1 MSFTSKFKEERREEQ
16 AQVRELGGLFIVG
29 TERHESRRI
38 DNQLRGRSGR
48 QGDPGQTQFCISM
61 EDDLM
66 RLFGGDRMQAIVQ
79 RLGVEEDEAIE
90 AERGDASRS
99 KMHRR
104 RWKART
110 SPFVNTY
117 CSTITL

>member
-1 MSFTSKFKEERREEQ
+1 MMRMLSLLQPASYRAKIKELLQARKRFNELHEQFKEERREEQ

-66 RLFGGDRMQAIVQ
+66 RLFGGDRMQ
-79 RLGVEEDEAIE
+79 
-90 AERGDASRS
+90 GDRTASWCG
-99 KMHRR
+99 RR
-104 RWKART
+104 
-110 SPFVNTY
+110 
-117 CSTITL
+117 